1 MSLQVQCPSC
11 GQSFDLREA
20 RNDQAWRS
28 FVAVLVQIPS
38 TVQQPLMSYLEL
50 FRPPKQN
57 SVRSETALKLAE
69 ELLPLIKSQT
79 IKRKQTTYV
88 IPIAD
93 WAAAMTYLSNNR
105 GNLQLPLKGNGY
117 LLETLASRAEKLA
130 AKAEADA
137 IEKQRYALQRSNG
150 GPQQVGNLTTK
161 AVEQTQAPQAPKPRA
176 QTPTEEGAPDRSGAH
191 EIYEPLPSISE
202 EQAARNREC
211 LRRLMSGDFDAFTTT
226 GDQP

>member
-150 GPQQVGNLTTK
+150 GPQQVGSLTAK
-161 AVEQTQAPQAPKPRA
+161 AVEQTQTPQAP
-176 QTPTEEGAPDRSGAH
+176 GAPDRSGAH
-191 EIYEPLPSISE
+191 EIYKPLPDIDE
-202 EQAARNREC
+202 EQAARNRER

>member
-150 GPQQVGNLTTK
+150 GPQQVGSLTAK
-161 AVEQTQAPQAPKPRA
+161 AVEQTQTPQAP
-176 QTPTEEGAPDRSGAH
+176 GAPDRSGAH
-191 EIYEPLPSISE
+191 EIYKPLPDIDE
-202 EQAARNREC
+202 EQAARNRER

-226 GDQP
+226 ADGHQ